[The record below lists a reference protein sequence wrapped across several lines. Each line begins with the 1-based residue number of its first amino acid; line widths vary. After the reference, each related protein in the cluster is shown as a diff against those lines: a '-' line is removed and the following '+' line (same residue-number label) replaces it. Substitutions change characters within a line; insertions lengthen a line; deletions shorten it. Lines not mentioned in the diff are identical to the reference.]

1 MLVFLFN
8 SEDVG
13 DPAYSSQFSSLFS
26 YAQEKGYTFTSPEL
40 IADHYRQLQN
50 VEYSGFT
57 DMDTA
62 SINVTNN
69 NDNMIQKVTFKVVL
83 DELTEGNYIT
93 SEGKIVKTEV
103 NNGTESI
110 YVSVDIPARTSQNLF
125 ITPDSARKSMYIQF
139 PQVLSEGPMKISV
152 KDEEGKPIKDAEVYF
167 GSDFYRT
174 GKDGTVTV
182 NGHRGTYAITIQS
195 PGYKK
200 YTNFLEVKGKLAGI
214 LQYFQ
219 FS

>member
-1 MLVFLFN
+1 M
-8 SEDVG
+8 G

-26 YAQEKGYTFTSPEL
+26 YAQAKGYTFTSPEL

-69 NDNMIQKVTFKVVL
+69 NDNLIQKVTFKVVL
-83 DELTEGNYIT
+83 DELTDGNYIT
-93 SEGKIVKTEV
+93 SVGKIVKSEV

-110 YVSVDIPARTSQNLF
+110 YVSTDVPAHTSQNLI
-125 ITPDSARKSMYIQF
+125 ITPDSVRKSMFIQF
-139 PQVLSEGPMKISV
+139 PQVISEGQIKISV
-152 KDEEGKPIKDAEVYF
+152 NDDEGKPIKDAEVYF

-174 GKDGTVTV
+174 RKDGTVIV

-200 YTNFLEVKGKLAGI
+200 YANSLEVKGQLAGI
-214 LQYFQ
+214 LQYFK
-219 FS
+219 FD